1 MAMPMLRQPLPAL
14 LPQLTFVI
22 NLAAVAIT
30 KMQLLIQQLA
40 SHNCQKEAYSL
51 DAFGQVIVITITW
64 QHLSQAATTP
74 NRPLNL
80 VDMTSLL

>member
-1 MAMPMLRQPLPAL
+1 MTMPMLMRPLPAL

-22 NLAAVAIT
+22 NLATVAIT

-40 SHNCQKEAYSL
+40 SHNCQMEAYNL

-64 QHLSQAATTP
+64 QHLSQAVTTP
-74 NRPLNL
+74 KRPLNL